1 MKEGTKVK
9 VVACLTGHEFGIGQ
23 VVVRRYGE
31 YEGDDNLGFYSEQD
45 GLWYMK
51 PDEYVIADTKAYA
64 LDLLKEALCACQ
76 DAKFSRGT
84 IQAVEMAIENAQME
98 LDND

>member
-9 VVACLTGHEFGIGQ
+9 VVAHITGHEFDLDEI
-23 VVVRRYGE
+23 VVRRYGE
-31 YEGDDNLGFYSEQD
+31 HEDDQCLGFYSEKQ
-45 GLWYMK
+45 GLWSMA
-51 PDEYVIADTKAYA
+51 PDEYELVDIKAYA
-64 LDLLKEALCACQ
+64 IDLLKEALLACQ

-98 LDND
+98 LDNE